1 MVAFV
6 GFHIRSTQP
15 TYLSIGLSIDDV
27 KIVMCIAWKLMT
39 LTLDLPSELEQYL
52 LHEANAQGISLEAMT
67 LKVLANSIPT
77 NQKQA
82 EAVKLLQSWLDDE
95 DDEEQ
100 QETGQYLIQ
109 ALDEDRLSDRKLFP
123 LEMKGITW

>member
-1 MVAFV
+1 
-6 GFHIRSTQP
+6 
-15 TYLSIGLSIDDV
+15 
-27 KIVMCIAWKLMT
+27 MT

-52 LHEANAQGISLEAMT
+52 LHEANEQGISIEAMT

>member
-1 MVAFV
+1 
-6 GFHIRSTQP
+6 
-15 TYLSIGLSIDDV
+15 
-27 KIVMCIAWKLMT
+27 
-39 LTLDLPSELEQYL
+39 
-52 LHEANAQGISLEAMT
+52 MT

-77 NQKQA
+77 NQKQS
-82 EAVKLLQSWLDDE
+82 EAVNLLQSWLDE

-109 ALDEDRLSDRKLFP
+109 ALDEDRLSERKLFP

>member
-1 MVAFV
+1 
-6 GFHIRSTQP
+6 
-15 TYLSIGLSIDDV
+15 
-27 KIVMCIAWKLMT
+27 
-39 LTLDLPSELEQYL
+39 
-52 LHEANAQGISLEAMT
+52 MT